1 MLHKRLFA
9 HFSPTT
15 IVPILIWIGVTVGSI
30 VSANLPTQKAGPTVQ
45 QDDTTRYGIKR
56 TAPIDQKDLDQR
68 MGDLRDPDNLKTEA
82 EYNEKKDGYAIGTKI
97 GDNYLNTPFLMSKD
111 EYNQWS
117 LRKSMRAYYRKK
129 MPKSIRTVTRRL
141 LILPICSL
149 T

>member
-15 IVPILIWIGVTVGSI
+15 IVPILIWIGMTVGSI

-97 GDNYLNTPFLMSKD
+97 GLPKYSIPD
-111 EYNQWS
+111 EQG
-117 LRKSMRAYYRKK
+117 R
-129 MPKSIRTVTRRL
+129 V
-141 LILPICSL
+141 
-149 T
+149 